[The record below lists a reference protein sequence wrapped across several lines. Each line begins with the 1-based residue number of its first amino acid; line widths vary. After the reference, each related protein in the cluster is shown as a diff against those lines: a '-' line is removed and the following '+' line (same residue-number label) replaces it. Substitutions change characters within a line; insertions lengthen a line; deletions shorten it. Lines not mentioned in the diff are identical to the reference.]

1 MTDVNQF
8 RKTRYDI
15 DPIYIKRWSPRSF
28 SNQKVSEEVLSSVFE
43 AARWAPSAANVQP
56 WRFVFAS
63 SEQDKEIFLSF
74 IDEGN
79 VVWCKNAPVLIA
91 VISKMEEERFGG
103 NNPAHAFDTG
113 TAWGFL
119 SLEAARKGLITHAMG
134 GFNKEKAKEALSI
147 PDGYQVHAI
156 VALGYQGEKSSL
168 EEAYQKRE
176 VPSPRNEVET
186 FVSEGV
192 FRENM

>member
-74 IDEGN
+74 INEGN

>member
-63 SEQDKEIFLSF
+63 TEQHKETFLSF
-74 IDEGN
+74 INEGN

-147 PDGYQVHAI
+147 PNGYQVHAI

>member
-63 SEQDKEIFLSF
+63 SGQDKEIFLSF
-74 IDEGN
+74 INEGN

>member
-63 SEQDKEIFLSF
+63 SEQDKETFLSF
-74 IDEGN
+74 INEGN
-79 VVWCKNAPVLIA
+79 VVWCKHAPVLIA
-91 VISKMEEERFGG
+91 VISKREEERFGG

>member
-63 SEQDKEIFLSF
+63 SEQDKETFLSF
-74 IDEGN
+74 INEGN

-192 FRENM
+192 FRENT

>member
-63 SEQDKEIFLSF
+63 SEQDKETFLSF
-74 IDEGN
+74 INEGN
-79 VVWCKNAPVLIA
+79 VIWCKNAPVLIA

-192 FRENM
+192 FREND